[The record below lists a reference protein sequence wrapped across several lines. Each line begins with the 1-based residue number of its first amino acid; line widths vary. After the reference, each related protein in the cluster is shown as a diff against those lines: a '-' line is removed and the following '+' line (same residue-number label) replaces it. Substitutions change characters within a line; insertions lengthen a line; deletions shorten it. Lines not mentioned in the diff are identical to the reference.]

1 MPGEIILLTGER
13 EGPHLAEHLKIHA
26 PDLRV
31 FHVSTREALD
41 AAFVEKAPRRR
52 LIAFT
57 TNVVVPGRHIAACE
71 CGAYN
76 FHPGPPSY
84 PGVYPESFAVWE
96 GATRF
101 GATAHAMVKQV
112 DAGAIVATE
121 WFDVD
126 VAWGRMKVATLAF
139 QALVRVFTTLA
150 PHLAKDDALL
160 PATGEK
166 WTGPTRLRAEF
177 EKFCSIPP
185 DISAEEYRRRFRAF
199 GEGPFKDLNTTIH
212 GHRYVLET
220 PWTEADLAREMA
232 PDEKS
237 ETGGPR

>member
-1 MPGEIILLTGER
+1 MPDEIILLTGER
-13 EGPHLAEHLKIHA
+13 EGPYLSDHLKIHA

-31 FHVSTREALD
+31 VHVVAREALD
-41 AAFVEKAPRRR
+41 AAFAQKAERRR

-57 TNVVVPGRHIAACE
+57 TNIVVPGRYIAACD

-101 GATAHAMVKQV
+101 GATAHAMIQQV
-112 DAGAIVATE
+112 DAGEIVACE
-121 WFDVD
+121 WFDID
-126 VAWGRMKVATLAF
+126 RAWGRMKVATIAF
-139 QALVRVFTTLA
+139 QALVRVFTALA
-150 PHLAKDDALL
+150 PALARDDALL
-160 PATGEK
+160 PATGER
-166 WTGPTRLRAEF
+166 WTGRTRFKQEF
-177 EKFCSIPP
+177 EEFCAIPP

-199 GEGPFKDLNTTIH
+199 GEGPFKDLSVTLH

-232 PDEKS
+232 KP
-237 ETGGPR
+237 